1 MRASASPA
9 ASDYTFRMSTIS
21 RFAVASSLV
30 LSSVALVVA
39 LRGAS
44 SQEAVANPI
53 FSSDLGPA
61 DALLLNTEAGK
72 DPLRVAAKDGRIA
85 WGDRATNRA
94 WSVASVN
101 IDTVMKKLLDGASY
115 SEARK
120 EINDKTTAEE
130 GDFQKRLEAIKA
142 KYPTAENAPPPPE
155 AQQEVMALQR
165 EYQAWMESARRRE
178 EKLGAEQFE
187 QAYRE
192 LVAAV
197 ETIAEKE
204 SIDLVFRFY
213 PTAEPFKS
221 ERMGEALSQIQ
232 SRTFLKYPAS
242 IDITPEVMKALNL
255 SE

>member
-1 MRASASPA
+1 MHGSVER
-9 ASDYTFRMSTIS
+9 RMSEYTRGMSNLS

-39 LRGAS
+39 LRGAP
-44 SQEAVANPI
+44 SQEANANPV

-72 DPLRVAAKDGRIA
+72 DPLRVASKDGRIA
-85 WGDRATNRA
+85 WGDCATNRV
-94 WSVASVN
+94 WSVASVD
-101 IDTVMKKLLDGASY
+101 IDTVMKKILDGASY
-115 SEARK
+115 ADARK
-120 EINDKTTAEE
+120 ESNDKAQAEE
-130 GDFQKRLEAIKA
+130 AEFQKRLEAIKA
-142 KYPTAENAPPPPE
+142 KYPMAENAPPPPE

-165 EYQAWMESARRRE
+165 EYQGWMESVRRRD

-204 SIDLVFRFY
+204 AIDLVFRFY

-242 IDITPEVMKALNL
+242 IDITAEVMKVLNL
-255 SE
+255 TP

>member
-1 MRASASPA
+1 
-9 ASDYTFRMSTIS
+9 
-21 RFAVASSLV
+21 
-30 LSSVALVVA
+30 
-39 LRGAS
+39 
-44 SQEAVANPI
+44 
-53 FSSDLGPA
+53 
-61 DALLLNTEAGK
+61 
-72 DPLRVAAKDGRIA
+72 
-85 WGDRATNRA
+85 
-94 WSVASVN
+94 
-101 IDTVMKKLLDGASY
+101 MKKILEGSSY
-115 SEARK
+115 VDPRNEATEK
-120 EINDKTTAEE
+120 AKAEE
-130 GDFQKRLEAIKA
+130 AEFQKRLEAIQA
-142 KYPTAENAPPPPE
+142 KYPVAENAPPPPE

-165 EYQAWMESARRRE
+165 EYQGWLESTRRRD

-197 ETIAEKE
+197 ETVADKE

>member
-1 MRASASPA
+1 
-9 ASDYTFRMSTIS
+9 MSKFS
-21 RFAVASSLV
+21 RLAVASSLL
-30 LSSVALVVA
+30 LSSAAIAIA
-39 LRGAS
+39 LRGAP
-44 SQEAVANPI
+44 SQQAIAGAIPA
-53 FSSDLGPA
+53 SDLGPA

-72 DPLRVAAKDGRIA
+72 DPLRIAAKDGHIA
-85 WGDRATNRA
+85 WGDRATNRV
-94 WSVASVN
+94 WSVASVD
-101 IDTVMKKLLDGASY
+101 IDKVMKKILEGASY
-115 SEARK
+115 TELRNEASEK
-120 EINDKTTAEE
+120 GKAEE
-130 GDFQKRLEAIKA
+130 AEFQKRLEAIKE
-142 KYPTAENAPPPPE
+142 KYPVTEGQMPPAE

-178 EKLGAEQFE
+178 EKLFAEQFE

-204 SIDLVFRFY
+204 SIDLVFRFH

-221 ERMGEALSQIQ
+221 ERMVEALSQIQ

-242 IDITPEVMKALNL
+242 IDITSEVMKVLNL

>member
-1 MRASASPA
+1 
-9 ASDYTFRMSTIS
+9 MSKLS
-21 RFAVASSLV
+21 RLAVASSFV
-30 LSSVALVVA
+30 LSSVALALA
-39 LRGAS
+39 LRGAPS
-44 SQEAVANPI
+44 REAFATAD
-53 FSSDLGPA
+53 FASDLGPA

-72 DPLRVAAKDGRIA
+72 DPLRVASKDGRIA
-85 WGDRATNRA
+85 WGDRATNRV
-94 WSVASVN
+94 WSVASVD
-101 IDTVMKKLLDGASY
+101 IDKVMKKILEGSSY
-115 SEARK
+115 VTPRNEATEK
-120 EINDKTTAEE
+120 AKAEE
-130 GDFQKRLEAIKA
+130 AEFQKRLEAIQA
-142 KYPTAENAPPPPE
+142 KYPVAENAPPPPE

-165 EYQAWMESARRRE
+165 EYQGWLESTRRRD

-197 ETIAEKE
+197 ETVADKE

-213 PTAEPFKS
+213 PTADPFKS

>member
-1 MRASASPA
+1 
-9 ASDYTFRMSTIS
+9 MSNLS

-30 LSSVALVVA
+30 LSSLALALA
-39 LRGAS
+39 LRGAP
-44 SQEAVANPI
+44 SQQAFAIPD
-53 FSSDLGPA
+53 FLSDLGPA
-61 DALLLNTEAGK
+61 DALLLNTDAGK
-72 DPLRVAAKDGRIA
+72 DPLRIASKDGRIA
-85 WGDRATNRA
+85 WGDRATNRV
-94 WSVASVN
+94 WSVASVD
-101 IDTVMKKLLDGASY
+101 IDKVMKKILEGSSY
-115 SEARK
+115 ANPRSEATEK
-120 EINDKTTAEE
+120 AKTEEAE
-130 GDFQKRLEAIKA
+130 FQKRLEAIQS
-142 KYPTAENAPPPPE
+142 KYPVAENAPPPPE

-165 EYQAWMESARRRE
+165 EYQGWLESMRRRD
-178 EKLGAEQFE
+178 EKMGAEQFE

-197 ETIAEKE
+197 ETVADKE

-232 SRTFLKYPAS
+232 SRTFLKYPES